1 MKNKKHIL
9 LVTILI
15 LLIFLET
22 GCSGFFPKPTKGVIN
37 GRVLI
42 PPTARELSRDISG
55 WVPAAGVEV
64 TIVDTN
70 GVKHTVITDE
80 NGYYNFENIAVKAN
94 TVVTATVK
102 VDGKTVVLKGVIPQG
117 VAEDEDYNAGTMTP
131 ESTALALVVEKLIA
145 EGKEQADIDLEEIKG
160 TDSFGALV
168 KQVETVIE
176 EQGNVTE
183 DPGVTEAVE
192 DTAEEIIT
200 PPTPPA
206 PTPPSGPTIF
216 EVTSARIEGAPVI
229 GGMLT
234 AKPKPTVATVN
245 YQWQRA
251 DSEGGNYVA
260 IAEQTTNTYT
270 PIDFDNGKFIRV
282 EIKGIG
288 KYSGTV
294 TSEPIGPASHVFNS
308 TSKKGYNTIQ
318 DAINDAGEG
327 NTILIGPGTYGDR
340 DGAPPV
346 IVYKDNL
353 TIRAV
358 DPDPAN
364 TIIETMHD
372 GTCSAEDVQASTD
385 GAVNHTCGPNAVS
398 IIANSVTI
406 DGFTIRT
413 PNFINSTDYNAAGVM
428 IGGLYPG
435 QSEYLG
441 KVHHNTIK
449 NCEFKDLWQA
459 VYIYRSSY
467 NVIEY
472 NHVYPLNTMNAWAAI
487 TIHDGM
493 GHVIGETSQHNEIL
507 NNVLDN
513 KGISVG
519 AWATEGGTA
528 DLASTDIT
536 GTRIEGNTCGEDL
549 SGGRNNHT
557 FNGEIQLT
565 YAGGDDVHIVHNKA
579 RRIINTGWL
588 TTDEHIRLTNLEVSG
603 NTIFPGGANIGI
615 HLCFF
620 DGGEVSRNIVS
631 ERRNEGGNMG
641 MGIAISVASDLTI
654 EGNETIDNENAG
666 ILLLSVRDSVVK
678 GNTIQ
683 RNDGSVAFPGGL
695 TIKANSNHPYMVED
709 LDITENTI
717 SGNNIGIW
725 LGLVSEEKFGE
736 GNKANNNIITD
747 NSVWGVQNTS
757 SILLDATNNWW
768 GDASGPCHE
777 QSNPNGIG
785 DSVSDN
791 VDFEPWCTNE
801 GCTTHSDDE

>member
-15 LLIFLET
+15 LLIFLVT
-22 GCSGFFPKPTKGVIN
+22 GCSGFFPKPTKGVIS

-42 PPTARELSRDISG
+42 PPTAKQLSKDISG
-55 WVPAAGVEV
+55 WVGAAGAEV
-64 TIVDTN
+64 TIVDAN

-102 VDGKTVVLKGVIPQG
+102 VDGKTIVLKGVIPQG

-145 EGKEQADIDLEEIKG
+145 EGEEQADIDLEEIQG
-160 TDSFGALV
+160 TESFAALV
-168 KQVETVIE
+168 EQVETVIE

-183 DPGVTEAVE
+183 DPDVTEGVE

-200 PPTPPA
+200 PPTPPS
-206 PTPPSGPTIF
+206 PTPPEGPTIF

-251 DSEGGNYVA
+251 DSEDGNYVA

-294 TSEPIGPASHVFNS
+294 TSEPIGPVSHVFNS
-308 TSKKGYNTIQ
+308 TIKKGYETIQ
-318 DAINDAGEG
+318 DAINGASEG
-327 NTILIGPGTYGDR
+327 NTILVGPGTYGDR

-358 DPDPAN
+358 DPNPAN
-364 TIIETMHD
+364 TIIETKLNGM
-372 GTCSAEDVQASTD
+372 CSIEFVKASTNNQ
-385 GAVNHTCGPNAVS
+385 VNYSSGPNAIS
-398 IIANSVTI
+398 IVANYVTI

-472 NHVYPLNTMNAWAAI
+472 NHVYPLNTTNAWAAI

-493 GHVIGETSQHNEIL
+493 GHVTGETSQYNEIL
-507 NNVLDN
+507 NNILDN

-519 AWATEGGTA
+519 AWASEAGES
-528 DLASTDIT
+528 DKASTDIT

-549 SGGRNNHT
+549 SVNNHV

-565 YAGGDDVHIVHNKA
+565 YAGGNDVRIVNNKA

-588 TTDEHIRLTNLEVSG
+588 TTEPFQLTNLVVTD
-603 NTIFPGGANIGI
+603 NTIFPGGVNIGI

-631 ERRNEGGNMG
+631 ERKNTNG
-641 MGIAISVASDLTI
+641 MGIALSVASGLTI
-654 EGNETIDNENAG
+654 ENNTVADNENGG

-678 GNTIQ
+678 GNIIQ
-683 RNDGSVAFPGGL
+683 RNDGSEAFPGGL
-695 TIKANSNHPYMVED
+695 TIKANSDHPYMVED

-725 LGLVSEEKFGE
+725 LGWVKGDKVGD
-736 GNKANNNIITD
+736 GNKANNNIITG
-747 NSVWGVQNTS
+747 NSVWGVKNES
-757 SILLDATNNWW
+757 SIVLDATKNWW
-768 GDASGPCHE
+768 GSPSGPKHNTL
-777 QSNPNGIG
+777 NPSGRG
-785 DSVSDN
+785 DAVSDN
-791 VDFEPWCTNE
+791 VDFKPWCANRR
-801 GCTTHSDDE
+801 CTFFWN